1 MFRNVVTASASQDD
15 LSLTWPAWT
24 LRLDKS
30 ARFNSRT
37 SITYGLRRHTGL
49 ENSGYLLR
57 SDRLISWFA
66 DVSSVGSSLAAT
78 KKLLSRIPLV
88 IPIEVLRE
96 TDEMSALT
104 ESLKAPQHKTTV
116 AVQQQLSAMASNL
129 FEIGLYNP
137 NAATP
142 TESVMIPRIW
152 DSKSVLKSIAWLRHQ
167 NRDGR
172 NIYIRPKGEH
182 DLSLIDDLNKDAV
195 SAMKDA
201 HFNPALVV
209 ETSPGNYQAWLKHA
223 QPLSK
228 EVSTAAARA
237 LAAKFGGDCGAADW
251 RHFGRLAG
259 FTNRKAKHF
268 DPRAGLYP
276 FVRLIEAG
284 GAVYPEAERFLDHI
298 RREVKRQSADR
309 ERIRREIARI
319 APVLPKDLKTVD
331 SFRSDSRYGADG
343 TRIDLAYAVYAF
355 SHGAST
361 AEVQAAIRSRD
372 LSHKGNERRQNE
384 YIERTIKKALATI
397 ERGR

>member
-1 MFRNVVTASASQDD
+1 
-15 LSLTWPAWT
+15 
-24 LRLDKS
+24 
-30 ARFNSRT
+30 
-37 SITYGLRRHTGL
+37 
-49 ENSGYLLR
+49 
-57 SDRLISWFA
+57 
-66 DVSSVGSSLAAT
+66 
-78 KKLLSRIPLV
+78 
-88 IPIEVLRE
+88 
-96 TDEMSALT
+96 MSAPT
-104 ESLKAPQHKTTV
+104 KSLKPPPHKTTV

-129 FEIGLYNP
+129 FEIGLHNP

-142 TESVMIPRIW
+142 TESVMIPRVW
-152 DSKSVLKSIAWLRHQ
+152 DSEAVLKSIAWLRHQ

-182 DLSLIDDLNKDAV
+182 NLSLVDDLNKDAV
-195 SAMKDA
+195 SAMRDE

-209 ETSPGNYQAWLKHA
+209 ETSPGNYQAWLKRP

-237 LAAKFGGDCGAADW
+237 LAAKFSGDCGAADW

-268 DPRAGLYP
+268 DARTGLYP

-284 GAVYPEAERFLDHI
+284 GGVYPEAERFLDDV
-298 RREVKRQSADR
+298 RREVERQNADR
-309 ERIRREIARI
+309 ERIRQQIARI